1 MPAESLRIE
10 EVTDSQLIPELA
22 QLSDITLEAD
32 SFHAFI
38 DKYHPQSAYDETL
51 EKMTAAMHDPDS
63 HVFRAV
69 LTSFD
74 NDGVPTEQV
83 VGCTHWYVGYVQV
96 PKTDPFAPKPSTKKL
111 EVSDVAVPTMA
122 EANGQAQTIETA
134 RQIES
139 GLVPNPS
146 EAVDRAVGNAIIKAI
161 RGKRYIRKY
170 ISRRDSCRY

>member
-1 MPAESLRIE
+1 MSAESLRIE
-10 EVTDSQLIPELA
+10 EVTDPQLIPELA

-38 DKYHPQSAYDETL
+38 DKYHPQSAHEETL

-83 VGCTHWYVGYVQV
+83 VGCTHWFVGHLQI
-96 PKTDPFAPKPSTKKL
+96 PKTDPFAPRPPTQKL
-111 EVSDVAVPTMA
+111 EVSDVTVSAMA
-122 EANGQAQTIETA
+122 ESNGQAQTIETA
-134 RQIES
+134 GQIEF
-139 GLVPNPS
+139 GAVPNPT
-146 EAVDRAVGNAIIKAI
+146 EAVDRAVGNALIKAI
-161 RGKRYIRKY
+161 RGKRYIREY
-170 ISRRDSCRY
+170 FP